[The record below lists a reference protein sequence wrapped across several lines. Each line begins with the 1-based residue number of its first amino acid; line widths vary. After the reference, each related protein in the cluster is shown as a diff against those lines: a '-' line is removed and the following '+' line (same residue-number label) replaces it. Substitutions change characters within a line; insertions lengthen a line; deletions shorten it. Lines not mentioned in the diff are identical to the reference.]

1 MAEYIDPHGAMN
13 AAQRAQRN
21 ALHSSMR
28 GADAAWRA
36 EPKPQTARV
45 GDELTLSDRAEIER
59 LTGAARANS
68 EVDRL
73 SKLASDLQPKS
84 ADRSA
89 RNLSQED
96 WDRYFG

>member
-1 MAEYIDPHGAMN
+1 MAEYIDPHGAMS

-28 GADAAWRA
+28 EIDAAWRA

-45 GDELTLSDRAEIER
+45 GDELTETDRAEIAR
-59 LTGAARANS
+59 LSGSAPGNS

-73 SKLASDLQPKS
+73 AKLASDLQPKP
-84 ADRSA
+84 ADHSA

-96 WDRYFG
+96 WDRYYS